1 MTSVSA
7 EYSKWATADQQCERF
22 AAFTEDLK
30 ERRAEAVRDAWHDPA
45 IATEIV
51 ARLDSEIAA
60 AVPVKRALWIRRTD
74 AYQAHKAHLAAGREA
89 AAHRRAARK
98 AAEAAMVAGGNL

>member
-7 EYSKWATADQQCERF
+7 EYSKWATCEQAVCDF
-22 AAFTEDLK
+22 AQHVKTLRDT
-30 ERRAEAVRDAWHDPA
+30 RAEAVRDAWHDPA

-98 AAEAAMVAGGNL
+98 AAEAAMVGG

>member
-7 EYSKWATADQQCERF
+7 EYSKWATCEQAVCDF
-22 AAFTEDLK
+22 AQHVKTLRDT
-30 ERRAEAVRDAWHDPA
+30 RAEAARDAWTDPVA
-45 IATEIV
+45 GAVTI

-98 AAEAAMVAGGNL
+98 AAEAAMVGG